1 MNPNHLFVD
10 KKENQSKKAKTP
22 WPTKLAMEQ
31 VYEMNLWGGN
41 KAEFYS
47 GEGSHLSEIVNPFID
62 AVSLFLTSFKKPLR
76 VCDLG
81 CGDFNIGNQ
90 LVIHTAKYIAI
101 DIVPSLITRNKETF
115 KAPNLEFQCLDI
127 ATASLP
133 AGDCA
138 ILRQVLQ
145 HLSNTEIQSI
155 VDKLAAFK
163 YVILTEH
170 IPEGDFT
177 PNKDII
183 SGQGNRLKVQSG
195 VNLLAT
201 PFNFKV
207 QEETQLSAVVM
218 GDGKGVIVTTLLV
231 SVRACHTE
239 RSRSAVENCESL
251 TINKVSTLVYPEPA
265 EGLDQKN

>member
-1 MNPNHLFVD
+1 MD
-10 KKENQSKKAKTP
+10 KKQNQPKKSKTP

-31 VYEMNLWGGN
+31 VYEMNLWGGER
-41 KAEFYS
+41 AEFYS
-47 GEGSHLSEIVNPFID
+47 GEGSHRPEIVNPYIA
-62 AVSLFLTSFKKPLR
+62 AVTSFLTSFKNPLT

-81 CGDFNIGNQ
+81 CGDFNVGKE
-90 LVIHTAKYIAI
+90 LVKYTKKYVAV
-101 DIVPSLITRNKETF
+101 DIVPSLIARNKEKF
-115 KAPNLEFQCLDI
+115 KAPNLEFHCLDI
-127 ATASLP
+127 ATADLP

-145 HLSNTEIQSI
+145 HLSNAEIQNI
-155 VDKLAAFK
+155 VKKLAAYK

-170 IPEGDFT
+170 LPKGNFI

-207 QEETQLSAVVM
+207 QEEKQLSAVVLE
-218 GDGKGVIVTTLLV
+218 DGKEVILT
-231 SVRACHTE
+231 
-239 RSRSAVENCESL
+239 SL
-251 TINKVSTLVYPEPA
+251 FKL
-265 EGLDQKN
+265 